1 MHLKPVKLF
10 CLNFFMAISIVSC
23 LYFHRTLLCISL
35 FALGVTVLFV
45 MYTSFS
51 FYLCQSGVTCTTSYP
66 TVYPTP
72 HRLYEKLLKV
82 AEKGHQKASEK
93 VAYAMLFGDYMNQNI
108 TKAKEMFE
116 KLAIEG
122 SPKAQMVQSSHKA
135 SIFYLRKDDETFLV
149 SDNTTVFTFL

>member
-1 MHLKPVKLF
+1 MALKPFSLF
-10 CLNFFMAISIVSC
+10 CLTFFMAISIVSC

-51 FYLCQSGVTCTTSYP
+51 FYLCQPSHLHHSYP

-72 HRLYEKLLKV
+72 LRLYEKLLKV

-122 SPKAQMVQSSHKA
+122 SPKAQTVQSSH
-135 SIFYLRKDDETFLV
+135 ETFILCLWTDVKIILV
-149 SDNTTVFTFL
+149 SDNTSVFTFL